1 MWNPNAGQPGP
12 YPHPINGGYPGGCNP
27 SHLLP
32 ANPTFPPDPFPTPPG
47 AHEGNPGL
55 PPCRPCHP
63 IPQPGYPGCQSSDP
77 YPSPYPPP
85 GPGMC
90 PVNSLVP
97 GIVGSGTV
105 IDQKVQEKMKKTLKK
120 QQKHHKHGK
129 HSSSSSSSS
138 SDSD

>member
-1 MWNPNAGQPGP
+1 PGP

-32 ANPTFPPDPFPTPPG
+32 ANPAFPPDPFPTPPG
-47 AHEGNPGL
+47 AHQGNPGF

-77 YPSPYPPP
+77 YPSPHPPP

-97 GIVGSGTV
+97 GIGGSGIV
-105 IDQKVQEKMKKTLKK
+105 IDQKVHEKMKKTLKK
-120 QQKHHKHGK
+120 KQKHHKHGK
-129 HSSSSSSSS
+129 
-138 SDSD
+138 